1 MMQGQQWGVHVLEG
15 AWAWLLAAVYIAG
28 TVISGHPPF
37 ISIANVSCAC
47 VVVMLLALRSMLL
60 GHLMPAPPPLG
71 KLNPLKLP
79 PPPPAPPKTL
89 RTLD

>member
-1 MMQGQQWGVHVLEG
+1 MMMQGQQWGVHVLEG

-71 KLNPLKLP
+71 YS
-79 PPPPAPPKTL
+79 TL
-89 RTLD
+89 